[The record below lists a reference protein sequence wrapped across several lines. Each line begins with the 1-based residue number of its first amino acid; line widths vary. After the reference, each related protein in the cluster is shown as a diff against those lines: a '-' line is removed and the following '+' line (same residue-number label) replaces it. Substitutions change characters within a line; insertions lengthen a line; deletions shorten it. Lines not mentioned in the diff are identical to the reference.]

1 MPETDPS
8 DDLEA
13 LLRLAAALP
22 PFDPARP
29 GRPVRILSTKY
40 DGSRHYDYRGRLVDE
55 VPGLLRVVIE
65 AGTPFVSY
73 RAESAMRSSM
83 TQLFFTDHWFNVFHN
98 HRPIGRQGMLSYANV
113 GTPVRLDDDTLHW
126 VDLDLDV
133 LQTQGRG
140 LYVDDEDEFE
150 EHQRRM
156 AYPDEVIRRALE
168 AKDQLLDLAREGGF
182 PFDRE
187 THLP

>member
-1 MPETDPS
+1 MRDTDPS
-8 DDLEA
+8 VDLDA
-13 LLRLAAALP
+13 MLRLAASLP
-22 PFDPARP
+22 AFDPARP
-29 GRPVRILSTKY
+29 GRPIRILSTKY
-40 DGSRHYDYRGRLVDE
+40 DGSQHYDYRGRLVDE
-55 VPGLLRVVIE
+55 APGVLRVVTE
-65 AGTPFVSY
+65 VGTPFVSY
-73 RAESAMRSSM
+73 RAESEMRSSM

-113 GTPVRLDDDTLHW
+113 GTPVRLEGDTLHW

-133 LQTQGRG
+133 IQTQERG

-150 EHQRRM
+150 EHQRQM
-156 AYPDEVIRRALE
+156 AYPDEIIRRAVE
-168 AKDQLLDLAREGGF
+168 AKDHLLHLAREGGF